1 MRVRT
6 YGDSES
12 AARPTVIV
20 VHGGPGAAGSMA
32 PVARALADSF
42 RVLEPFQ
49 SPTSDTVA
57 GHVADLHEVVQSH
70 CGSMRPSIVG
80 HSWGAMLALAY
91 AAAHPEM
98 AGPIVLIASGTFDLA
113 SRARLE
119 ANLDA
124 RMDATL
130 RRRFER
136 LSEEFPDP
144 NDRHAALGN
153 LTLQL
158 YSCDLATAE
167 TEAEP
172 GDKSAG
178 VESWNDM
185 VRLQNAGVYP
195 QSFAAIKTPVLMLH
209 GDSDP
214 HPGPETRDCLRPY
227 LPQLEYVELARCGH
241 YPWVER
247 SQLGGFFPL
256 LKDWLAR
263 NRA

>member
-1 MRVRT
+1 
-6 YGDSES
+6 
-12 AARPTVIV
+12 
-20 VHGGPGAAGSMA
+20 MA
-32 PVARALADSF
+32 PVARGLADSF

-57 GHVADLHEVVQSH
+57 AHVADLHEVVLSH
-70 CGSMRPSIVG
+70 CNSLHPAIVG

-91 AAAHPEM
+91 AAAHPESI
-98 AGPIVLIASGTFDLA
+98 GPIVLVASGTFDLP
-113 SRARLE
+113 SRAQLE
-119 ANLDA
+119 ANLNA
-124 RMDATL
+124 RMDAAL

-136 LSEEFPDP
+136 LPEEFPDP
-144 NDRHAALGN
+144 NDRHAALGQ

-158 YSCDLATAE
+158 YSHDLAIAE

-195 QSFAAIKTPVLMLH
+195 QSFAAIKTPVLMVH

-214 HPGPETRDCLRPY
+214 HPGPETRDCLRCY
-227 LPQLEYVELARCGH
+227 LPQLEYVELERCGH
-241 YPWVER
+241 YPWMER
-247 SQLGGFFPL
+247 SQLDDFFPL
-256 LKDWLAR
+256 LKTWLGR
-263 NRA
+263 NRS